1 MRASAEQEQVPLS
14 YLFVDR
20 PQDIAETVAIALER
34 LAELF
39 RLQQES
45 SMSSL
50 QQKILAYIQGHPEE
64 GVTLTLL
71 HQRFGLGK
79 ATLSQSIKTLEE
91 KGLIDR
97 ATDPGDGRV
106 QRLLLTPEGEH
117 AAQDVMGFTQGILA
131 VIRNLERERLQHLSG
146 TLLELLHGL
155 QMSGLISVEGMCFQC
170 SFFKHKDDAYCA
182 LLRKPLAETDIPEN
196 WYQVEPKRG
205 RRSKL
210 QDLLP
215 QSG

>member
-1 MRASAEQEQVPLS
+1 MS

-20 PQDIAETVAIALER
+20 PQDMAETIAIALER

-50 QQKILAYIQGHPEE
+50 QQKILAYIQGHPHE

-91 KGLIDR
+91 KGLIYR

-106 QRLLLTPEGEH
+106 QRLLLTPEGEQ
-117 AAQDVMGFTQGILA
+117 AAADVMGFTHGILG
-131 VIRNLERERLQHLSG
+131 VIRTLEKERLQHLSG
-146 TLLELLHGL
+146 ALLELLHGL
-155 QMSGLISVEGMCFQC
+155 QMNGLISVEGMCFQC
-170 SFFKHKDDAYCA
+170 SFFKLKEDPYCA
-182 LLRKPLAETDIPEN
+182 LLRKPLAETDIPTH
-196 WYQVEPKRG
+196 WYQADPTRARLPK
-205 RRSKL
+205 S
-210 QDLLP
+210 
-215 QSG
+215 

>member
-1 MRASAEQEQVPLS
+1 LS

-20 PQDIAETVAIALER
+20 PQDMAETIAIALER

-50 QQKILAYIQGHPEE
+50 QQKILAYIQGHPQE

-91 KGLIDR
+91 KGLIYR

-106 QRLLLTPEGEH
+106 QRLLLTPEGEQ
-117 AAQDVMGFTQGILA
+117 AAQDVMGFTQGILG
-131 VIRNLERERLQHLSG
+131 VIRTLEKERLQHLSG
-146 TLLELLHGL
+146 TLLELLHAL
-155 QMSGLISVEGMCFQC
+155 QMNGLISVEGMCFQC
-170 SFFKHKDDAYCA
+170 SFFKLKGDPYCA
-182 LLRKPLAETDIPEN
+182 LLRKPLTETDIPAN
-196 WYQVEPKRG
+196 WYQVDPKRARLPKSQG
-205 RRSKL
+205 
-210 QDLLP
+210 LLP